1 MGSLSSPNLIKDVYT
16 SLVFR
21 KSDGIFYRDDGTDDI
36 ALFNPAI
43 LDEDNM
49 ASNSATRIASQQS
62 IKAYVDAQVTA
73 SDLDFQ
79 ADSGGALSIDLDSE
93 TLTLTGGTG
102 IDTAGSSNTVT
113 FSLDLNELATETSIA
128 SGDFISMV
136 DITDNASGKITLANF
151 QGYITGTGALNS
163 GSITNGFGTIDIGS
177 SALTAGAVTAASL
190 DISGNTDIDG
200 ILEAD
205 AYTVDGTALNE
216 YIADTVGAMVGS
228 NTESGI
234 TVAYQDGDNTLDFT
248 VATLNQDTTGTAALA
263 TSFTT
268 SANNSA
274 DETVYPVFVDGAT
287 GTQGAETDTG
297 LTYNPSSGLLTSTA
311 FSGNI
316 TGNVTGNVTGNTS
329 GTAAT
334 VTGAAQTN
342 ITSLGTLTALTV
354 DNLGING
361 NTITANSGALNL
373 TPASGS
379 AIVLDGTINVDAGVV
394 TGATSITST
403 AFVGNITGNVT
414 GNTSGTAAT
423 VTAGAQSSI
432 TSLGTLT
439 TLTVDNVIINGTTIG
454 HTGDTDL
461 MTVAS
466 GVLTVAGEV
475 SMTTLDI
482 GGTNVTSD
490 ANELNILDG
499 ATVVVGEINALD
511 LGSTAVGTAIASKA
525 VILDSNKDYTGIRNL
540 TVTGELDGASLDI
553 EGDADINGTLEA
565 DAITVNGSTLA
576 SVIAGTTVANAT
588 LAATTTVTDSTANT
602 NFPVIFHDE
611 SNALLDDTGALRYNP
626 STGTL
631 LVPNLS
637 VAGTTTTVDTVT
649 MEASNAI
656 IFEGA
661 TADAHETTFSI
672 VDPTADRTIN
682 LPNQSGT
689 LPVLNAVSATAI
701 TSTPEELNILDGAT
715 VVVGEIN
722 ALDLGSTA
730 VGTAIAS
737 KAVILDSNK
746 DYTGIRNLTITG
758 ELDSATLDV
767 SGDADIDG
775 TTNLDAVDIDG
786 NVQLDGTLTVGV
798 DGTGKDVKLFGDT
811 SGAYILWDES
821 ADKLLTAGGALVDI
835 VKDKLMIGS
844 TAVTT
849 TAAELNLLDGV
860 TATTTEINLLDGD
873 TSPASVT
880 IADSDQII
888 LNDAGTMKQVAV
900 TALNTYTSSSVAAD
914 NLSAASANVTID
926 AAGNNT
932 DIIFKGTDDTSDIT
946 MLTLDGSEAGA
957 ATFNNKVVATELDI
971 SGNADIDGTLE
982 ADAYTVDGTALNEY
996 IADTV
1001 GAMVGSNTE
1010 SGITVAYQD
1019 ADNTLDFTVG
1029 TLNQDTTGTAA
1040 TVTGAAQSNITSLG
1054 TLTTLTVDNVI
1065 VNGTTI
1071 GHTSDTDL
1079 MTVADGLLTVAGE
1092 VSMTTLD
1099 IGGTN
1104 VTSTAAELNILDG
1117 VTSTAAELNIL
1128 DGVTSTAAELNA
1140 LDGITAVVGELNAL
1154 DIGSTAVG
1162 TAVASKAVILDSNKD
1177 YTGLRNLTITGELD
1191 AATLDISGDIDVAGT
1206 TNLDAVD
1213 IDGAV
1218 DMAGNLT
1225 VATGSVLSGVGRIV
1239 QVVSATKAD
1248 MQSSTSTNFTISNL
1262 TATITPTNSANKIL
1276 ILAHVSFNHAA
1287 SQYCYFTLRKD
1298 GGAISIGDASNGG
1311 SGARGRA
1318 TTGAKGINELETRNV
1333 AFNYLDSPNTTS
1345 STAYTI
1351 QVNGDSINSSYLFY
1365 INSFY
1370 GDTDAV
1376 YAHRSTCSITA
1387 MEIQSVS

>member
-1 MGSLSSPNLIKDVYT
+1 MVLTGDADFNGSLD
-16 SLVFR
+16 
-21 KSDGIFYRDDGTDDI
+21 
-36 ALFNPAI
+36 
-43 LDEDNM
+43 
-49 ASNSATRIASQQS
+49 
-62 IKAYVDAQVTA
+62 
-73 SDLDFQ
+73 
-79 ADSGGALSIDLDSE
+79 
-93 TLTLTGGTG
+93 
-102 IDTAGSSNTVT
+102 
-113 FSLDLNELATETSIA
+113 
-128 SGDFISMV
+128 
-136 DITDNASGKITLANF
+136 
-151 QGYITGTGALNS
+151 
-163 GSITNGFGTIDIGS
+163 
-177 SALTAGAVTAASL
+177 
-190 DISGNTDIDG
+190 
-200 ILEAD
+200 
-205 AYTVDGTALNE
+205 VDGTTNLDNTDVDGTLVVDGSNISLDSTSTLNIDNSNTSNGITIGTATSGVPISIGHTTSE
-216 YIADTVGAMVGS
+216 TTINDNLTITGDLKVNGDTVTQ
-228 NTESGI
+228 N
-234 TVAYQDGDNTLDFT
+234 
-248 VATLNQDTTGTAALA
+248 VATMTVNDPIISLQTADNGANLGSDTNKDVGLAMFYHTGSAAKTAFLGWDDSASKLTFVPDASISSEVVSGSVGTIVADIEGDVTGDVTGTADVA
-263 TSFTT
+263 TSFTA

-297 LTYNPSSGLLTSTA
+297 LTYNPSSGMLTISGELDA
-311 FSGNI
+311 GSLDISGNADI
-316 TGNVTGNVTGNTS
+316 D
-329 GTAAT
+329 GTTNLDAVDIDGAVQIDST
-334 VTGAAQTN
+334 VTVGANDQGYDIIFYGDTASANMTWDTSADDLIFNGAAR
-342 ITSLGTLTALTV
+342 
-354 DNLGING
+354 
-361 NTITANSGALNL
+361 
-373 TPASGS
+373 
-379 AIVLDGTINVDAGVV
+379 
-394 TGATSITST
+394 
-403 AFVGNITGNVT
+403 
-414 GNTSGTAAT
+414 
-423 VTAGAQSSI
+423 
-432 TSLGTLT
+432 
-439 TLTVDNVIINGTTIG
+439 
-454 HTGDTDL
+454 
-461 MTVAS
+461 
-466 GVLTVAGEV
+466 
-475 SMTTLDI
+475 
-482 GGTNVTSD
+482 
-490 ANELNILDG
+490 
-499 ATVVVGEINALD
+499 VVVPDGQLV
-511 LGSTAVGTAIASKA
+511 LGSTAVSSTAAELNLVDGITAGTVAASKA
-525 VILDSNKDYTGIRNL
+525 VIVDSNKDASGFRNI
-540 TVTGELDGASLDI
+540 TATGELDGATLDI
-553 EGDADINGTLEA
+553 
-565 DAITVNGSTLA
+565 
-576 SVIAGTTVANAT
+576 
-588 LAATTTVTDSTANT
+588 
-602 NFPVIFHDE
+602 
-611 SNALLDDTGALRYNP
+611 
-626 STGTL
+626 
-631 LVPNLS
+631 
-637 VAGTTTTVDTVT
+637 
-649 MEASNAI
+649 
-656 IFEGA
+656 
-661 TADAHETTFSI
+661 
-672 VDPTADRTIN
+672 
-682 LPNQSGT
+682 SG
-689 LPVLNAVSATAI
+689 N
-701 TSTPEELNILDGAT
+701 
-715 VVVGEIN
+715 
-722 ALDLGSTA
+722 
-730 VGTAIAS
+730 
-737 KAVILDSNK
+737 
-746 DYTGIRNLTITG
+746 
-758 ELDSATLDV
+758 
-767 SGDADIDG
+767 ADIDG

-1191 AATLDISGDIDVAGT
+1191 AATLDISGDIDVDGT
-1206 TNLDAVD
+1206 ANLDAVD